1 MKKKYYR
8 QFERVEGMARVL
20 YIGWSGLPETAAGI
34 RVYQIAKVLR
44 EAGNEVI
51 FLCLSQP
58 TAEKQ
63 DEIEYDGFR
72 YILKEQSKSKIKNVE
87 NIFCGCADFCVIKDT
102 IVTEKPDTVIVY
114 NEKERLTEKIIAFCH
129 SRGITVG
136 ADATEWYEL
145 SRSKKWNYVVA
156 KNVDYRIRTMDS
168 RLDYIISISPFLTAY
183 YQSRGCKNVIEIP
196 PIMDCVKSEIVPTS
210 NRIRHMV
217 YAGAPAQKDLILPY
231 LTAIKGI
238 NNEQIKIVA
247 DIVGVTKEQ
256 VGTLLQIDDPEKIG
270 IIAYGRVSHEE
281 CVKVIEK
288 ADFSILFR
296 ENLRYAKA
304 GFSTK
309 LSESLSL
316 GIPVLCNAV
325 GGADEI
331 IKDGFNGIKI
341 EGCDSASIMKAI
353 ERILLLDEGSIDA
366 MKQRAI
372 ETAKQ
377 RFVGELYTGVLDRAV
392 NMKP

>member
-1 MKKKYYR
+1 MSK
-8 QFERVEGMARVL
+8 VL
-20 YIGWSGLPETAAGI
+20 YISWSGLPETAAGI

-51 FLCLSQP
+51 FLSLSQP
-58 TAEKQ
+58 TAGKQ
-63 DEIEYDGFR
+63 DEIEYDGFH
-72 YILKEQSKSKIKNVE
+72 YILKGQSKSKIKNVE
-87 NIFCGCADFCVIKDT
+87 NIFCGCTDFCVIKDT
-102 IVTEKPDTVIVY
+102 IITEKPDTVIVY
-114 NEKERLTEKIIAFCH
+114 NEKERMTKKIVSFCH
-129 SRGITVG
+129 PLGITVG
-136 ADATEWYEL
+136 ADVTEWCEL

-168 RLDYIISISPFLTAY
+168 KLDYIISISPFLTAY

-210 NRIRHMV
+210 HGVRHLV
-217 YAGAPAQKDLILPY
+217 YAGAPAQKDLLLPY
-231 LTAIKGI
+231 LIAIKDI
-238 NNEQIKIVA
+238 NDDRVKVVA

-256 VGTLLQIDDPEKIG
+256 VRTLLQIDDLEKSG
-270 IIAYGRVSHEE
+270 IIAYGRVPHEE

-331 IKDGFNGIKI
+331 IIDGFNGIKI

-366 MKQRAI
+366 MKQHAI

-377 RFVGELYTGVLDRAV
+377 RFVGELYTSVLDRAV

>member
-1 MKKKYYR
+1 MSK
-8 QFERVEGMARVL
+8 VL

-44 EAGNEVI
+44 EVGNEVI

-58 TAEKQ
+58 TTESN
-63 DEIEYDGFR
+63 DELKYDGFR
-72 YILKEQSKSKIKNVE
+72 YLLKTQSRSKIKNVA
-87 NIFCGCADFCVIKDT
+87 NMICGCADFCAIKDT
-102 IVTEKPDTVIVY
+102 IINEKPDTIIVY
-114 NEKERLTEKIIAFCH
+114 NEKEKLTRKIVSFCH
-129 SRGITVG
+129 QRGITVG
-136 ADATEWYEL
+136 ADVTEWYEL
-145 SRSKKWNYVVA
+145 SQSKKWNYVVA

-168 RLDYIISISPFLTAY
+168 KLDYIISISPFLTAY
-183 YQSRGCKNVIEIP
+183 YQSHGCKNVIEIP

-210 NRIRHMV
+210 HRIRHLV
-217 YAGAPAQKDLILPY
+217 YAGSPAQKDLILPY
-231 LTAIKGI
+231 LTAIKDI
-238 NNEQIKIVA
+238 NGDRVKVVA

-256 VGTLLQIDDPEKIG
+256 VRTLLQINDPEKKG
-270 IIAYGRVSHEE
+270 IVAYGRVPHEE
-281 CVKVIEK
+281 CLKVIEK

-316 GIPVLCNAV
+316 GVPVLCNAV

-331 IKDGFNGIKI
+331 IVDGFNGIKI
-341 EGCDSASIMKAI
+341 EGCDSASIMNAI
-353 ERILLLDEGSIDA
+353 ERLLLMDDNSIDTL
-366 MKQRAI
+366 KQHAI

-377 RFVGELYTGVLDRAV
+377 RFVGKLYIRKLNETV
-392 NMKP
+392 NMKK

>member
-1 MKKKYYR
+1 
-8 QFERVEGMARVL
+8 MAKVL
-20 YIGWSGLPETAAGI
+20 YIGWFGLPETAAGI
-34 RVYQIAKVLR
+34 RVYQIAKVLSR
-44 EAGNEVI
+44 ADNEVV

-58 TAEKQ
+58 TLGNE
-63 DEIEYDGFR
+63 DEIELNGFR
-72 YILKEQSKSKIKNVE
+72 YLLRAQSKSKIKNVE

-102 IVTEKPDTVIVY
+102 IVNEKPDTVIVY
-114 NEKERLTEKIIAFCH
+114 NEKERLTKKIISFCH
-129 SRGITVG
+129 PRGITVG
-136 ADATEWYEL
+136 ADVTEWYEL

-168 RLDYIISISPFLTAY
+168 KLDYIISISPFLTAY
-183 YQSRGCKNVIEIP
+183 YQSKGCKNVIEIP
-196 PIMDCVKSEIVPTS
+196 PIMDCLKFEIVPAS
-210 NRIRHMV
+210 NRIRHLV
-217 YAGAPAQKDLILPY
+217 YAGSPAQKDLILPY
-231 LTAIKGI
+231 LIAIKDI
-238 NNEQIKIVA
+238 NNDQVKVVA

-256 VGTLLQIDDPEKIG
+256 IRTLLQIDDPDKIG
-270 IIAYGRVSHEE
+270 IIAYGRVPHEE

-341 EGCDSASIMKAI
+341 EGCDSTSIMKAI

-366 MKQRAI
+366 MKRHAI

-377 RFVGELYTGVLDRAV
+377 RFVGELYTSVLDRAV

>member
-1 MKKKYYR
+1 MSK
-8 QFERVEGMARVL
+8 VL
-20 YIGWSGLPETAAGI
+20 YIAWSGLPETAAGI

-58 TAEKQ
+58 TAGKCAET
-63 DEIEYDGFR
+63 EYDEFR
-72 YILKEQSKSKIKNVE
+72 YILKGQSASKIKNVE
-87 NIFCGCADFCVIKDT
+87 NIFCGCADFRVIKDT
-102 IVTEKPDTVIVY
+102 IITEKPDTVIVY
-114 NEKERLTEKIIAFCH
+114 NEKERLTKKIISFCH
-129 SRGITVG
+129 LRGITVG
-136 ADATEWYEL
+136 ADVTEWYEL

-168 RLDYIISISPFLTAY
+168 KLDYIISISPFLTAY
-183 YQSRGCKNVIEIP
+183 YQSKGCKNVIEIP
-196 PIMDCVKSEIVPTS
+196 PIMDCVKSEIMPAS
-210 NRIRHMV
+210 NRIRHLV
-217 YAGAPAQKDLILPY
+217 YAGSPAQKDLLLPY
-231 LTAIKGI
+231 LGAIREI
-238 NNEQIKIVA
+238 NKNKIKVVA
-247 DIVGVTKEQ
+247 DIVGVTKEHIS
-256 VGTLLQIDDPEKIG
+256 TLLNIEDVEEFG
-270 IIAYGRVSHEE
+270 IVAYGRVPHED
-281 CVKVIEK
+281 CVRLVEK

-331 IKDGFNGIKI
+331 ITDGFNGIKI

-366 MKQRAI
+366 MKQHAI

-377 RFVGELYTGVLDRAV
+377 RFVGELYISVLDKAV

>member
-1 MKKKYYR
+1 MSK
-8 QFERVEGMARVL
+8 VL
-20 YIGWSGLPETAAGI
+20 YISWSGLPETAAGI

-51 FLCLSQP
+51 FLSLSQP
-58 TAEKQ
+58 TAGKQ
-63 DEIEYDGFR
+63 DEIEYDGFH
-72 YILKEQSKSKIKNVE
+72 YILKGQSKSKIKNVE
-87 NIFCGCADFCVIKDT
+87 NIFCGCTDFCVIKDT
-102 IVTEKPDTVIVY
+102 IITEKPDTVIVY
-114 NEKERLTEKIIAFCH
+114 NEKERMTKKIVSFCH
-129 SRGITVG
+129 SLGITVG
-136 ADATEWYEL
+136 ADVTEWYEL

-168 RLDYIISISPFLTAY
+168 KLDYIISISPFLTAY
-183 YQSRGCKNVIEIP
+183 YQSHGCKNVIEIP

-210 NRIRHMV
+210 HGVCHLV
-217 YAGAPAQKDLILPY
+217 YAGAPAQKDLLLPY
-231 LTAIKGI
+231 LIAIKDI
-238 NNEQIKIVA
+238 NDDRVKVVA

-256 VGTLLQIDDPEKIG
+256 VRTLLQIDDLEKSG
-270 IIAYGRVSHEE
+270 IIAYGRVPHEE

-331 IKDGFNGIKI
+331 IIDGFNGIKI
-341 EGCDSASIMKAI
+341 EGCGSASIMKAI

-366 MKQRAI
+366 MKQHAI

-377 RFVGELYTGVLDRAV
+377 RFVGELYTSVLDRAV

>member
-1 MKKKYYR
+1 MSK
-8 QFERVEGMARVL
+8 VL

-58 TAEKQ
+58 TVGKQ
-63 DEIEYDGFR
+63 DGIEYDGFR
-72 YILKEQSKSKIKNVE
+72 YILKGQSKSRVKNAG
-87 NIFCGCADFCVIKDT
+87 NIICGYADFRAIMDT
-102 IVTEKPDTVIVY
+102 IADEKPDTVIVY
-114 NEKERLTEKIIAFCH
+114 NEKERLTKKIISFCH
-129 SRGITVG
+129 PRGITVG
-136 ADATEWYEL
+136 ADVTEWYEL

-156 KNVDYRIRTMDS
+156 KNVDYRIRNMDS
-168 RLDYIISISPFLTAY
+168 KLDYIISISPFLTAY
-183 YQSRGCKNVIEIP
+183 YRSHGCKNVIEIP
-196 PIMDCVKSEIVPTS
+196 PIIDYVKSEIMSTS
-210 NRIRHMV
+210 HKIRHLV
-217 YAGAPAQKDLILPY
+217 YAGSPAQKDLILPY
-231 LTAIKGI
+231 LAAIKDI
-238 NNEQIKIVA
+238 NAEQVKVVA

-256 VGTLLQIDDPEKIG
+256 IRTLLQINDLEKKG
-270 IIAYGRVSHEE
+270 IVAYGRVPHEE

-353 ERILLLDEGSIDA
+353 ERILLLDESSIDA
-366 MKQRAI
+366 MKGHAI

-377 RFVGELYTGVLDRAV
+377 CFVGELYTGILDKAV
-392 NMKP
+392 NTKL

>member
-1 MKKKYYR
+1 MSK
-8 QFERVEGMARVL
+8 VL
-20 YIGWSGLPETAAGI
+20 YISWLGLPETAAGI

-51 FLCLSQP
+51 FLSLSQP
-58 TAEKQ
+58 TAGKQ
-63 DEIEYDGFR
+63 DEIEYDGFH
-72 YILKEQSKSKIKNVE
+72 YILKGQSKSKIKNVE
-87 NIFCGCADFCVIKDT
+87 NIFCGCTDFCVIKDT
-102 IVTEKPDTVIVY
+102 IITEKPDTVIVY
-114 NEKERLTEKIIAFCH
+114 NEKERMTKKIVSFCH
-129 SRGITVG
+129 PLGITVG
-136 ADATEWYEL
+136 ADVTEWYEL

-168 RLDYIISISPFLTAY
+168 KLDYIISISPFLTAY
-183 YQSRGCKNVIEIP
+183 YQSHGCKNVIEIP

-210 NRIRHMV
+210 HGVRHLV
-217 YAGAPAQKDLILPY
+217 YAGAPAQKDLLLPY
-231 LTAIKGI
+231 LIAIKDI
-238 NNEQIKIVA
+238 NDDRVKVVA

-256 VGTLLQIDDPEKIG
+256 VRTLLQIDDLEKSG
-270 IIAYGRVSHEE
+270 IIAYDRVPHEE

-331 IKDGFNGIKI
+331 IIDGFNGIKI

-366 MKQRAI
+366 MKQHAI

-377 RFVGELYTGVLDRAV
+377 RFVGELYTSVLDRAV

>member
-1 MKKKYYR
+1 MSK
-8 QFERVEGMARVL
+8 VL
-20 YIGWSGLPETAAGI
+20 YISWSGLPETAAGI

-51 FLCLSQP
+51 FLSLSQP
-58 TAEKQ
+58 TAGKQ
-63 DEIEYDGFR
+63 DEIEYDGFH
-72 YILKEQSKSKIKNVE
+72 YILKGQSKSKIKNVE
-87 NIFCGCADFCVIKDT
+87 NIFCGCTDFCVIKDT
-102 IVTEKPDTVIVY
+102 IITEKPDTVIVY
-114 NEKERLTEKIIAFCH
+114 NEKERMTKKIVSFCH
-129 SRGITVG
+129 PLGITVG
-136 ADATEWYEL
+136 ADVTEWYEL

-168 RLDYIISISPFLTAY
+168 KLDYIISISPFLTAY
-183 YQSRGCKNVIEIP
+183 YQSHGCKNVIEIP
-196 PIMDCVKSEIVPTS
+196 PIIDCVKSEIWPTS
-210 NRIRHMV
+210 HKIRHLV
-217 YAGAPAQKDLILPY
+217 YAGSPAQKDLILPY
-231 LTAIKGI
+231 LIAIKDI
-238 NNEQIKIVA
+238 NNDQVKVVA

-256 VGTLLQIDDPEKIG
+256 VRTLLQIDNPEKIG
-270 IIAYGRVSHEE
+270 IIAYGRVPHEE

-325 GGADEI
+325 SGADEI
-331 IKDGFNGIKI
+331 IKDGFNGVKI

-366 MKQRAI
+366 MKQHAI

-377 RFVGELYTGVLDRAV
+377 RFVDELYTSVLDKAV
-392 NMKP
+392 NTKL

>member
-1 MKKKYYR
+1 
-8 QFERVEGMARVL
+8 MAKVL
-20 YIGWSGLPETAAGI
+20 YVGWFGLPETAAGI

-44 EAGNEVI
+44 KAGNQVI

-58 TAEKQ
+58 TAGKQ

-72 YILKEQSKSKIKNVE
+72 YILKEQSRSKIKNVE

-129 SRGITVG
+129 PRGITVG
-136 ADATEWYEL
+136 ADVTEWYEL

-168 RLDYIISISPFLTAY
+168 KLDYIISISPFLTAY
-183 YQSRGCKNVIEIP
+183 YQSHGCKNVIEIP
-196 PIMDCVKSEIVPTS
+196 PIIDYVKSETWPTS
-210 NRIRHMV
+210 HKIRHLV
-217 YAGAPAQKDLILPY
+217 YAGSPAQKDLILPY
-231 LTAIKGI
+231 LIAIKDI
-238 NNEQIKIVA
+238 NNDQVKVVA

-256 VGTLLQIDDPEKIG
+256 VRTLLQIDNPEKIG
-270 IIAYGRVSHEE
+270 IIAYGRVPHEE

-331 IKDGFNGIKI
+331 IKDSFNGIKI
-341 EGCDSASIMKAI
+341 ERCDSASIMKAI

-366 MKQRAI
+366 MKQHAI

-377 RFVGELYTGVLDRAV
+377 RFVDALYTDVLDRAV

>member
-1 MKKKYYR
+1 MSK
-8 QFERVEGMARVL
+8 VL

-34 RVYQIAKVLR
+34 RVYQISKVLR

-58 TAEKQ
+58 TVGKQ

-72 YILKEQSKSKIKNVE
+72 YILKGQSKSRVKNAG
-87 NIFCGCADFCVIKDT
+87 NIICGYADFRAIMDT
-102 IVTEKPDTVIVY
+102 IADEKPDTVIVY
-114 NEKERLTEKIIAFCH
+114 NEKERLTKKIISFCH
-129 SRGITVG
+129 PRGITVG
-136 ADATEWYEL
+136 ADVTEWYEL

-156 KNVDYRIRTMDS
+156 KNVDYRIRNMDS
-168 RLDYIISISPFLTAY
+168 KLDYIISISPFLTAY
-183 YQSRGCKNVIEIP
+183 YRSHGCKNVIEIP
-196 PIMDCVKSEIVPTS
+196 PIIDYVKSEIMSTS
-210 NRIRHMV
+210 HKIRHLV
-217 YAGAPAQKDLILPY
+217 YAGSPAQKDLILPY
-231 LTAIKGI
+231 LAAIKDI
-238 NNEQIKIVA
+238 NAEQVKVVA

-256 VGTLLQIDDPEKIG
+256 IRTLLQINDLEKKG
-270 IIAYGRVSHEE
+270 IVAYGRVPHEE

-353 ERILLLDEGSIDA
+353 ERILLLDESSIDA
-366 MKQRAI
+366 MKGHAI

-377 RFVGELYTGVLDRAV
+377 RFVGELYTGILDKAV
-392 NMKP
+392 NTKL

>member
-1 MKKKYYR
+1 
-8 QFERVEGMARVL
+8 MAKVI
-20 YIGWSGLPETAAGI
+20 YIGWFGLPETAAGL

-44 EAGNEVI
+44 KAGNEVI
-51 FLCLSQP
+51 FLCLSQSTP
-58 TAEKQ
+58 EKD
-63 DEIEYDGFR
+63 DEIEYNGFR
-72 YILKEQSKSKIKNVE
+72 YILKRQAKSRIKNAK
-87 NIFCGCADFCVIKDT
+87 NIVCGCVDFCAIKDT
-102 IVTEKPDTVIVY
+102 ITDEKPDTVIIY
-114 NEKERLTEKIIAFCH
+114 NEKARLTGKIVSFCH
-129 SRGITVG
+129 PLGITVG
-136 ADATEWYEL
+136 ADVTEWYEL

-168 RLDYIISISPFLTAY
+168 KLDFIISISPFLTAY
-183 YQSRGCKNVIEIP
+183 YRSHGCKNVIEIP
-196 PIMDCVKSEIVPTS
+196 PIIDCVKSELWPTS
-210 NRIRHMV
+210 HKIRHLV
-217 YAGAPAQKDLILPY
+217 YAGSPAQKDLILPY
-231 LTAIKGI
+231 LIAIKDI
-238 NNEQIKIVA
+238 NNDRVKVVA

-256 VGTLLQIDDPEKIG
+256 VRTLLHIDDPEKIG
-270 IIAYGRVSHEE
+270 IIAYGRVPHEE

-331 IKDGFNGIKI
+331 IKDGFNGIKF
-341 EGCDSASIMKAI
+341 EGCDSASIMNAI
-353 ERILLLDEGSIDA
+353 ERILLLDEDSIDA
-366 MKQRAI
+366 MKGHAI

-377 RFVGELYTGVLDRAV
+377 RFVGELYTSVLDKAV
-392 NMKP
+392 NTKL

>member
-1 MKKKYYR
+1 M
-8 QFERVEGMARVL
+8 
-20 YIGWSGLPETAAGI
+20 
-34 RVYQIAKVLR
+34 
-44 EAGNEVI
+44 
-51 FLCLSQP
+51 SQP

-102 IVTEKPDTVIVY
+102 IVAEKPDTVIVY
-114 NEKERLTEKIIAFCH
+114 NEKERLTKKIIAFCH
-129 SRGITVG
+129 PRGITVG
-136 ADATEWYEL
+136 ADVTEWYEL

-156 KNVDYRIRTMDS
+156 KNVDYRIRNMDS
-168 RLDYIISISPFLTAY
+168 KLDYIISISPYLTAY
-183 YQSRGCKNVIEIP
+183 YQSHGCKNVIEIP
-196 PIMDCVKSEIVPTS
+196 PIMNCVKSEIVPT
-210 NRIRHMV
+210 IHGVRHLV
-217 YAGAPAQKDLILPY
+217 YAGSPAQKDLILPY
-231 LTAIKGI
+231 LIAIKDI
-238 NNEQIKIVA
+238 NNDQVRVVA

-256 VGTLLQIDDPEKIG
+256 VKTLLQIDDPEKIG
-270 IIAYGRVSHEE
+270 IIAYGRVPHEE

-331 IKDGFNGIKI
+331 IKDGFNGVKI
-341 EGCDSASIMKAI
+341 EGCDSVSIMKAI
-353 ERILLLDEGSIDA
+353 ERIFLLDEGSIDA
-366 MKQRAI
+366 MKQHAI

-377 RFVGELYTGVLDRAV
+377 LFVGELYTGVLDRAV

>member
-1 MKKKYYR
+1 MSK
-8 QFERVEGMARVL
+8 VL
-20 YIGWSGLPETAAGI
+20 YISWSGLPETAAGI

-51 FLCLSQP
+51 FLSLSQP
-58 TAEKQ
+58 TAGKQ
-63 DEIEYDGFR
+63 DEIEYDGFH
-72 YILKEQSKSKIKNVE
+72 YILKGQSKSKIKNVE
-87 NIFCGCADFCVIKDT
+87 NIFCGCTDFCVIKDT
-102 IVTEKPDTVIVY
+102 IITEKPDTVIVY
-114 NEKERLTEKIIAFCH
+114 NEKERMTKKIVSFCH
-129 SRGITVG
+129 QLGITVG
-136 ADATEWYEL
+136 ADVTEWYEL

-168 RLDYIISISPFLTAY
+168 KLDYIISISPFLTAY
-183 YQSRGCKNVIEIP
+183 YQSHGCKNVIEIP

-210 NRIRHMV
+210 HGVRHLV
-217 YAGAPAQKDLILPY
+217 YAGAPAQKDLLLPY
-231 LTAIKGI
+231 LIAIKDI
-238 NNEQIKIVA
+238 NDDRVKVVA

-256 VGTLLQIDDPEKIG
+256 VRTLLQIDDLEKSG
-270 IIAYGRVSHEE
+270 IIAYGRVPHEE

-331 IKDGFNGIKI
+331 IIDGFNGIKI
-341 EGCDSASIMKAI
+341 EGCGSASIMKAI

-366 MKQRAI
+366 MKQHAI

-377 RFVGELYTGVLDRAV
+377 RFVGELYTSVLDRAV

>member
-1 MKKKYYR
+1 MSK
-8 QFERVEGMARVL
+8 VL
-20 YIGWSGLPETAAGI
+20 YISWSGLPETAAGI

-51 FLCLSQP
+51 FLSLSQP
-58 TAEKQ
+58 TAGKQ
-63 DEIEYDGFR
+63 DEIEYDGFH
-72 YILKEQSKSKIKNVE
+72 YILKGQSKSKIKNVE
-87 NIFCGCADFCVIKDT
+87 NIFCGCTDFCVIKDT
-102 IVTEKPDTVIVY
+102 IITEKPDTVIVY
-114 NEKERLTEKIIAFCH
+114 NEKERMTKKIVSFCH
-129 SRGITVG
+129 PLGITVG
-136 ADATEWYEL
+136 ADVTEWYEL
-145 SRSKKWNYVVA
+145 SRSKKW

-168 RLDYIISISPFLTAY
+168 KLDYIISISPFLTAY
-183 YQSRGCKNVIEIP
+183 YQSHGCKNVIEIP

-210 NRIRHMV
+210 HGVRHLV
-217 YAGAPAQKDLILPY
+217 YAGAPAQKDLLLPY
-231 LTAIKGI
+231 LIAIKDI
-238 NNEQIKIVA
+238 NDDRVKVVA

-256 VGTLLQIDDPEKIG
+256 VRTLLQIDDLEKSG
-270 IIAYGRVSHEE
+270 IIAYGRVPHEE

-331 IKDGFNGIKI
+331 IIDGFNGIKI

-366 MKQRAI
+366 MKQHAI

-377 RFVGELYTGVLDRAV
+377 RFVGELYTSVLDRAV

>member
-1 MKKKYYR
+1 
-8 QFERVEGMARVL
+8 MAKVL
-20 YIGWSGLPETAAGI
+20 YVGWSGLPETAAGI

-44 EAGNEVI
+44 KAGNQVV
-51 FLCLSQP
+51 FLCLSQSTP
-58 TAEKQ
+58 EKD

-72 YILKEQSKSKIKNVE
+72 YIVKRQSKSRLKNVG
-87 NIFCGCADFCVIKDT
+87 NIICGCTDFRVIIDT
-102 IVTEKPDTVIVY
+102 ITYEKPDTIIVY
-114 NEKERLTEKIIAFCH
+114 NEKERLTKKIISFCRP
-129 SRGITVG
+129 RGIAVG
-136 ADATEWYEL
+136 ADVTEWYEL

-156 KNVDYRIRTMDS
+156 KNVDYRIRTMDPK
-168 RLDYIISISPFLTAY
+168 LDFIISISPFLTTY
-183 YQSRGCKNVIEIP
+183 YRSHGCKNVIEIP
-196 PIMDCVKSEIVPTS
+196 PIIDCVKSEIMPTS
-210 NRIRHMV
+210 LKIRHLV
-217 YAGAPAQKDLILPY
+217 YAGSPAQKDLILPY
-231 LTAIKGI
+231 LIAIKDI
-238 NNEQIKIVA
+238 NNDQVKVVA

-256 VGTLLQIDDPEKIG
+256 VRTLLQVDNPEKIG
-270 IIAYGRVSHEE
+270 IIAYGRVPHEE

-341 EGCDSASIMKAI
+341 EDCDSASIMNAV
-353 ERILLLDEGSIDA
+353 ERILLLDENSIDA
-366 MKQRAI
+366 MKGHAI

-377 RFVGELYTGVLDRAV
+377 RFVGELSTNVLDKAV
-392 NMKP
+392 NTKL

>member
-1 MKKKYYR
+1 MSK
-8 QFERVEGMARVL
+8 VL

-58 TAEKQ
+58 TAGKCAET
-63 DEIEYDGFR
+63 EYDEFR
-72 YILKEQSKSKIKNVE
+72 YILKEQSASKIKNVE
-87 NIFCGCADFCVIKDT
+87 NIFCGCADFRVIKDT
-102 IVTEKPDTVIVY
+102 IITEKPDTVIVY
-114 NEKERLTEKIIAFCH
+114 NEKERLTKKIISFCH
-129 SRGITVG
+129 PRGITVG
-136 ADATEWYEL
+136 ADVTEWYEL

-168 RLDYIISISPFLTAY
+168 KLDYIISISPFLTAY
-183 YQSRGCKNVIEIP
+183 YQSKGCKNVIEIP
-196 PIMDCVKSEIVPTS
+196 PIIDCVKSEIMPTS
-210 NRIRHMV
+210 LKIRHLV
-217 YAGAPAQKDLILPY
+217 YAGSPAQKDLILPY
-231 LTAIKGI
+231 LIAIKDI
-238 NNEQIKIVA
+238 NNDQVKVVA

-256 VGTLLQIDDPEKIG
+256 VRTLLQVDNPEKIG
-270 IIAYGRVSHEE
+270 IIAYGRVPHEE

-341 EGCDSASIMKAI
+341 EGCDSASIMNAV
-353 ERILLLDEGSIDA
+353 ERILLLDENSIDA
-366 MKQRAI
+366 MKGHAI

-377 RFVGELYTGVLDRAV
+377 RFVAELYAGVLDRAV
-392 NMKP
+392 NMKL